1 MLFRFLGVLGCV
13 HGGHDDT
20 RERTPTRHLPQT
32 LDVKQQLD
40 AGVRYLD
47 LRIAHMQGG
56 SEKNL
61 HFEHMIYTTALVEVG
76 VKTREGGVGGG
87 AECISSCVL

>member
-1 MLFRFLGVLGCV
+1 M
-13 HGGHDDT
+13 T
-20 RERTPTRHLPQT
+20 PRERTLTRHLPQT

-76 VKTREGGVGGG
+76 LKIRRRG
-87 AECISSCVL
+87 S